1 MLKTGEHQQTKE
13 LSDDDD
19 DETNNDETD
28 EEGEIYDNPEDIITL
43 NIGGVRHETRI
54 QTLRKYTRKTTRLS
68 EVADIAE
75 KTGKREFYFDRQ
87 PDFFPYILNFYRQGK
102 LHLPL
107 NLCGMILRDELKYWM
122 IDDKDIE
129 QCCWVHY
136 IKYEETHEML
146 DMFDRDEKHNRLAT
160 KRIKAD
166 ASRFERIRPKLWRF
180 LQDPYSSRGATVY
193 AVISLLIVILSI
205 SVLMIETLPYFG
217 SIYAHSKS
225 DRRNFTSEEL
235 KDEINIFSKTTPLS
249 ILLIVDNCCN
259 LFFLFELV
267 IKFIAAPY
275 KRRFLITPFTL
286 IEFVCL
292 IPYYVAVTLVFTHP
306 NPIEI
311 FDVVRLLIA
320 LRVLRIFRIFILM
333 KHFMALKVL
342 MYTMKASTNE
352 LFLLLLVV
360 ILGVVIFACLVY
372 YMEIFSDEKSD
383 FEHIPLAFWW
393 ALITMTT
400 VGYGDMTP
408 STGLGYTVG
417 SMCAI
422 SGVLVIALSVPAIV
436 QNFTLYYTHA
446 QSRSKLKQ
454 RKRKYRQARWTKITE
469 LLKMG
474 KSEKPSL
481 LNIVKLAQNSKMRRK
496 STFVPSSSPNGHVS
510 QPRSKRAH
518 SVAEKL
524 SKRDFSKL
532 LQKHNLDLR
541 SNGVSES
548 EKTPDEEKDL
558 KSKLKLPGLKL
569 KHNKVSIEMEDLQNS
584 KNENLDVK
592 SEKRRYSSTSRSSL
606 GDPMSPKSVKW
617 DLPEDEL
624 NIPDNSNETVF
635 ADEVDSVKPSTG
647 PTNLLPTLLEG
658 AEADVSD
665 LEEEEEEV
673 TSKSAIKNN
682 TPRCQSGSESES
694 YSDLE
699 REKESQE
706 KDSEKRKRGHKI
718 SESEYESSSGKDDD
732 LLDEAYREM
741 KYVRSLDKE
750 QKLEIKKRSNSIT

>member
-1 MLKTGEHQQTKE
+1 M
-13 LSDDDD
+13 
-19 DETNNDETD
+19 
-28 EEGEIYDNPEDIITL
+28 
-43 NIGGVRHETRI
+43 
-54 QTLRKYTRKTTRLS
+54 
-68 EVADIAE
+68 
-75 KTGKREFYFDRQ
+75 
-87 PDFFPYILNFYRQGK
+87 
-102 LHLPL
+102 
-107 NLCGMILRDELKYWM
+107 
-122 IDDKDIE
+122 
-129 QCCWVHY
+129 
-136 IKYEETHEML
+136 
-146 DMFDRDEKHNRLAT
+146 
-160 KRIKAD
+160 
-166 ASRFERIRPKLWRF
+166 
-180 LQDPYSSRGATVY
+180 Y
-193 AVISLLIVILSI
+193 AVISLLVVILSI

-249 ILLIVDNCCN
+249 ILLIVDNMCN
-259 LFFLFELV
+259 IFFLCELV

-286 IEFVCL
+286 IEFCCL
-292 IPYYVAVTLVFTHP
+292 IPYYVAVTAVFTHP

-311 FDVVRLLIA
+311 FDLVRLLIA

-496 STFVPSSSPNGHVS
+496 STFVPSSSPNGHVGS
-510 QPRSKRAH
+510 SRSKRAH

-532 LQKHNLDLR
+532 LQKHNLELR
-541 SNGVSES
+541 SNGVSDV
-548 EKTPDEEKDL
+548 EKTPDEEKEKKSKFKLPDL
-558 KSKLKLPGLKL
+558 KI
-569 KHNKVSIEMEDLQNS
+569 KHNKVSMEMEDIQNS
-584 KNENLDVK
+584 TNESLDVK
-592 SEKRRYSSTSRSSL
+592 SEERRYSGISRSSF

-617 DLPEDEL
+617 DIPDDEI
-624 NIPDNSNETVF
+624 NIPDNSQETILV
-635 ADEVDSVKPSTG
+635 DEVDSRKLSAG
-647 PTNLLPTLLEG
+647 PTNLLPTLQEG
-658 AEADVSD
+658 AEADVSNS
-665 LEEEEEEV
+665 EGEEEV
-673 TSKSAIKNN
+673 TSKSAIRKN
-682 TPRCQSGSESES
+682 TRHCHSDSESES
-694 YSDLE
+694 DYDLG
-699 REKESQE
+699 REKERCESNGT
-706 KDSEKRKRGHKI
+706 EKRKKGHKI

-741 KYVRSLDKE
+741 KYVQSLDRG
-750 QKLEIKKRSNSIT
+750 QMSGIKKRSNSIN